1 MGVNGAGRNAGA
13 MTCWPVIN
21 EFCHAAIHLVTYS
34 LVLALSEPVGSL
46 DDGSVRAA

>member
-1 MGVNGAGRNAGA
+1 MEAGRNTGA
-13 MTCWPVIN
+13 MTYWPVIN
-21 EFCHAAIHLVTYS
+21 EFSHAAIHQVTYS